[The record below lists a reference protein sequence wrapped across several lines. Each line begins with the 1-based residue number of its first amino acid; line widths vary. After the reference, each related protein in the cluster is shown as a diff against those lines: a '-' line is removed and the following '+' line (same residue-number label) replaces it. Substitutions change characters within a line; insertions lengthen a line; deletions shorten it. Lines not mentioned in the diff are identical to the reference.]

1 MITFDQMDR
10 DDLEDA
16 YIDAILED
24 AGIVC
29 ENEDNPPERYQQKYQ
44 LLEAKFDKYTDK
56 QIYDEIKNIK
66 PELLDKT
73 YIQ

>member
-1 MITFDQMDR
+1 MSIINSFDR

-29 ENEDNPPERYQQKYQ
+29 LNEDNPPQRYQQKYAS
-44 LLEAKFDKYTDK
+44 LEAKFDKYSDK
-56 QIYDEIKNIK
+56 ELYNEIEATK
-66 PELLDKT
+66 PELLEKT
-73 YIQ
+73 YIE